1 MEKFNLRRTVRQ
13 GILRPVAMT
22 VFRLF
27 PDLASSFRLRKEM
40 AANRREA
47 ERFFEQGEPL
57 PEGATREDLCQ
68 AMAKH
73 SVDLSEYLNQYEF
86 YKLSEQERD
95 EFLSRS
101 RMRALAYKLRMK
113 YPKDC
118 SGLPRFK
125 EQYLGRYT
133 DLGFIHRRWL
143 YVPESSCEQFA
154 DLIGSMDC
162 IMKPADGSLGIGVQ
176 KISKQDDPERIK
188 ALYDQCVKGKMMLE
202 ECVKG
207 CDELQAFHPQS
218 LNSIRFV
225 TLAYRGKAKAF
236 GAFFR
241 IGVGDMIIDNAHAGG
256 MFAHI
261 DIKTGIIDS
270 EAITTRG
277 LRVAKH
283 PDTGLQIKGTQ
294 VPHWDEIVE
303 YCLSAARQTR
313 NIITGWDVVITDKGQ
328 VEMIEANNR
337 PDFDL
342 MQSPLQV
349 GVKHQLLEALTE
361 LLGKEVSL

>member
-1 MEKFNLRRTVRQ
+1 M
-13 GILRPVAMT
+13 
-22 VFRLF
+22 
-27 PDLASSFRLRKEM
+27 
-40 AANRREA
+40 
-47 ERFFEQGEPL
+47 
-57 PEGATREDLCQ
+57 
-68 AMAKH
+68 
-73 SVDLSEYLNQYEF
+73 
-86 YKLSEQERD
+86 
-95 EFLSRS
+95 
-101 RMRALAYKLRMK
+101 
-113 YPKDC
+113 
-118 SGLPRFK
+118 
-125 EQYLGRYT
+125 
-133 DLGFIHRRWL
+133 
-143 YVPESSCEQFA
+143 
-154 DLIGSMDC
+154 
-162 IMKPADGSLGIGVQ
+162 
-176 KISKQDDPERIK
+176 
-188 ALYDQCVKGKMMLE
+188 
-202 ECVKG
+202 KG

-313 NIITGWDVVITDKGQ
+313 NIITGWDVVINDKGQ

-361 LLGKEVSL
+361 LLGEKIEL